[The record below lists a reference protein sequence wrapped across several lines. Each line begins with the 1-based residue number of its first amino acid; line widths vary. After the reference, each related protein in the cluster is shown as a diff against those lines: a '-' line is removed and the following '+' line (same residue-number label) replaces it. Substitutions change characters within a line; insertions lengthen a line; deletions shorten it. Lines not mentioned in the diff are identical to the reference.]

1 MRKGKLLM
9 KRVFAL
15 VLLAAMLLAAS
26 ACAQQSQKLNI
37 YIDKDA
43 MLSHDTGAAD
53 IRIRPEGMVRVTRH
67 SLWPW
72 DEAGTKWS
80 MFVEIENT
88 SQERIV
94 IDEDWLVACR
104 ANRDEIATADYVLDS
119 TTNRF
124 GPGERIVLYAG
135 AYPYPAAKHMNADVK
150 EDVWDV
156 EGLSDFAN
164 RIRQAKLLRVRLDTR
179 DAGTNLNWR
188 AVDIE
193 PRVWVEGRTLRFE
206 WRNDTEETLEFHTIG
221 AVMSDAQGRIVDVIR
236 QTYSRGAVAAP
247 GETLRFEKELPPY
260 VTEEMA
266 DGATFAPY
274 AFRMPKES
282 EKILTGSAKNR

>member
-1 MRKGKLLM
+1 M
-9 KRVFAL
+9 KKTLAL
-15 VLLAAMLLAAS
+15 VLLAVLLCAAAVS
-26 ACAQQSQKLNI
+26 AQASRKLNI

-43 MLSHDTGAAD
+43 MLSHDISAAD
-53 IRIRPEGMVRVTRH
+53 IRVRPEGMVRVIRH

-72 DEAGTKWS
+72 DEEGTQWS

-135 AYPYPAAKHMNADVK
+135 AYPYAAVKHTNADVGV
-150 EDVWDV
+150 DTWDV
-156 EGLSDFAN
+156 EGLSDFAG
-164 RIRQAKLLRVRLDTR
+164 RIRQAKILRVRLDTR
-179 DAGTNLNWR
+179 DAGTNPNWH
-188 AVDIE
+188 AVEIE
-193 PRVWVEGRTLRFE
+193 PRVWVDGRTLRFE
-206 WRNDTEETLEFHTIG
+206 WRNDTDETLAFYAIG

-236 QTYSRGAVAAP
+236 LTYSRGATAAP

-260 VTEEMA
+260 VTQELA
-266 DGATFAPY
+266 GGASFAPY
-274 AFRMPKES
+274 AFRMPTES
-282 EKILTGSAKNR
+282 EKILTGSAKSR

>member
-1 MRKGKLLM
+1 MKKTLALLLL
-9 KRVFAL
+9 A
-15 VLLAAMLLAAS
+15 VLLCAAAVSAQAS
-26 ACAQQSQKLNI
+26 RKLNI

-43 MLSHDTGAAD
+43 MLSHDISAAD
-53 IRIRPEGMVRVTRH
+53 IRVRPEGMVRVIRH

-72 DEAGTKWS
+72 DEEGTQWS

-135 AYPYPAAKHMNADVK
+135 AYPYAAVKHTNADVGV
-150 EDVWDV
+150 DTWDV
-156 EGLSDFAN
+156 EGLSDFAG
-164 RIRQAKLLRVRLDTR
+164 RIRQAKILRVRLDTR
-179 DAGTNLNWR
+179 DAGTNPNWH
-188 AVDIE
+188 AVEIE
-193 PRVWVEGRTLRFE
+193 PRVWVDGRTLRFE
-206 WRNDTEETLEFHTIG
+206 WRNDTDETLAFYAIG

-236 QTYSRGAVAAP
+236 LTYSRGATAAP

-260 VTEEMA
+260 VTQELA
-266 DGATFAPY
+266 GGASFAPY
-274 AFRMPKES
+274 AFRMPTES
-282 EKILTGSAKNR
+282 EKILTGSAKSR

>member
-1 MRKGKLLM
+1 M
-9 KRVFAL
+9 KKTLAL
-15 VLLAAMLLAAS
+15 VLLAVLLCAAAVS
-26 ACAQQSQKLNI
+26 AQASRKLNI

-43 MLSHDTGAAD
+43 MLSHDISAAD
-53 IRIRPEGMVRVTRH
+53 IRVRPEGMVRVIRH

-72 DEAGTKWS
+72 DEEGTQWS

-164 RIRQAKLLRVRLDTR
+164 RIRQAKILRLRLDTR
-179 DAGTNLNWR
+179 EAGENRNWP
-188 AVDIE
+188 AVSIE
-193 PRVWVEGRTLRFE
+193 PKVWVEGRTLRFE
-206 WRNDTEETLEFHTIG
+206 WTNDMDETLEFRTIG
-221 AVMSDAQGRIVDVIR
+221 AVMSDAQGRIADVIR
-236 QTYSRGAVAAP
+236 STSSREAVAAP

-260 VTEEMA
+260 VTQEMA
-266 DGATFAPY
+266 DGASFAPY
-274 AFRMPKES
+274 AFRFPAS
-282 EKILTGSAKNR
+282 QQNP

>member
-1 MRKGKLLM
+1 MARLVRILALAVLM
-9 KRVFAL
+9 VT
-15 VLLAAMLLAAS
+15 MTAS
-26 ACAQQSQKLNI
+26 AQASQKLNI
-37 YIDKDA
+37 YIDKEA
-43 MLSHDTGAAD
+43 ILAHDVSAAD

-80 MFVEIENT
+80 MFVEIENI
-88 SQERIV
+88 SAERIV

-104 ANRDEIATADYVLDS
+104 ANRDEIATADYVLNS

-164 RIRQAKLLRVRLDTR
+164 RIRQAKILRLRLDTR
-179 DAGTNLNWR
+179 GAGTNQNWP
-188 AVDIE
+188 AVAIE
-193 PRVWVEGRTLRFE
+193 PKVWVEGRSLRFE
-206 WRNDTEETLEFHTIG
+206 WVNDTDETLEFRTIG
-221 AVMSDAQGRIVDVIR
+221 AVMSDAQGRIADVIR
-236 QTYSRGAVAAP
+236 STSSREAVAAP

-260 VTEEMA
+260 VTQEMA
-266 DGATFAPY
+266 DGASFAPY
-274 AFRMPKES
+274 AFRLPAS
-282 EKILTGSAKNR
+282 QQNP

>member
-1 MRKGKLLM
+1 MARLVRILALAVLM
-9 KRVFAL
+9 VT
-15 VLLAAMLLAAS
+15 MTAS
-26 ACAQQSQKLNI
+26 AQASQKLNI
-37 YIDKDA
+37 YIDKEA
-43 MLSHDTGAAD
+43 ILAHDVSAAD
-53 IRIRPEGMVRVTRH
+53 IRIRLEGMVRVTRH

-80 MFVEIENT
+80 MFVEIENI
-88 SQERIV
+88 SAERIV

-104 ANRDEIATADYVLDS
+104 SNRDEIATADYVLNS

-164 RIRQAKLLRVRLDTR
+164 RIRQAKILRLRLDTR
-179 DAGTNLNWR
+179 GAGTNQNWP
-188 AVDIE
+188 AVAIE
-193 PRVWVEGRTLRFE
+193 PKVWVEGRSLRFE
-206 WRNDTEETLEFHTIG
+206 WVNDTDETLEFRTIG
-221 AVMSDAQGRIVDVIR
+221 AVMSDAQGRIADVIR
-236 QTYSRGAVAAP
+236 STSSREAVAAP

-260 VTEEMA
+260 VTQEMA
-266 DGATFAPY
+266 DGASFAPY
-274 AFRMPKES
+274 AFRLPAS
-282 EKILTGSAKNR
+282 QQNP